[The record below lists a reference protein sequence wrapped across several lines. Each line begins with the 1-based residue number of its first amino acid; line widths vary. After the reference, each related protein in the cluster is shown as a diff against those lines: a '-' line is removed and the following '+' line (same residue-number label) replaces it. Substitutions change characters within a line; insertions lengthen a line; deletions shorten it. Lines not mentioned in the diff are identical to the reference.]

1 MYDEIYDL
9 NFCSTTSE
17 NYKCFVA
24 CKRKVINQIIVFD
37 YFEYYNKLKE
47 NQECGELM
55 SAAEI
60 DAELTTKMSINFGYQ
75 PTPQIIVKISRDF
88 KTVIFTDEKEKFQ
101 LE

>member
-1 MYDEIYDL
+1 
-9 NFCSTTSE
+9 
-17 NYKCFVA
+17 
-24 CKRKVINQIIVFD
+24 
-37 YFEYYNKLKE
+37 
-47 NQECGELM
+47 M

-101 LE
+101 LEQKNGYTLQRKLNQLEGKIIHYIKEGSVDEPGFYFV